1 MVRPDPDIEAVVGVG
16 VGEAAVAGVGVGE
29 AAVTGVGGGEV
40 GGGEGEFLNVTLCVL
55 CVPGVV
61 GGAVALD
68 LLVAD
73 MASARL
79 NVLREASSSED

>member
-1 MVRPDPDIEAVVGVG
+1 MVRPDPDTE
-16 VGEAAVAGVGVGE
+16 AVAGVGVGE
-29 AAVTGVGGGEV
+29 V
-40 GGGEGEFLNVTLCVL
+40 GGEGESLNVTLCVL
-55 CVPGVV
+55 CAPGVV
-61 GGAVALD
+61 GSAEALD